1 MRQIILDT
9 ETTGLSPDA
18 GDRIVEI
25 GCVEL
30 SNRRVTTNHLHL
42 YLNPQRA
49 NSVEAL
55 RIHGLTDEFLATK
68 PIFKSIAEEFL
79 AFVAGAE
86 IIIHNA
92 PFDVGFL
99 DMELERIGRGR
110 FKSHVGRVTDSF
122 AMARDIYPGKSNS
135 LDALCKRLEVDNSGR
150 GHHGAL
156 LDAELLAEV
165 YLRMTR
171 GQGELVVD
179 PGSQRGGATA
189 QERVDLSA
197 FQFASVT
204 PSAEELKAHDA
215 MLGKIDKDCKG
226 ATIWRRYLDSAVA

>member
-1 MRQIILDT
+1 MRQIVLDT
-9 ETTGLSPDA
+9 ETTGLSPDT
-18 GDRIVEI
+18 GDRIIEI

-30 SNRRVTTNHLHL
+30 SNRRVTSNHLHC
-42 YLNPQRA
+42 YVNPERA
-49 NSVEAL
+49 NSIEAL
-55 RIHGLTDEFLATK
+55 RVHGITDAFLADK
-68 PIFKSIAEEFL
+68 PVFRAIAEEFL

-110 FKSHVGRVTDSF
+110 FRQHVGRVTDSF
-122 AMARDIYPGKSNS
+122 AMARDIFPGKSNS
-135 LDALCKRLEVDNSGR
+135 LDALCRRLEVDNSGR

-179 PGSQRGGATA
+179 PGSQRGGTGSGPRADFTGLMSAPIVAT
-189 QERVDLSA
+189 
-197 FQFASVT
+197 
-204 PSAEELKAHDA
+204 PEELAAHEA
-215 MLGKIDKDCKG
+215 MLARIDKESKG
-226 ATIWRRYLDSAVA
+226 ATVWRRFPA